1 MTGTALWRSA
11 QAGMGPRASDAE
23 PRSPPRAADACRERC
38 DRSGPAWL
46 WGPATAPREGGWP
59 PKGHT
64 VPLDPGRRPRRV
76 TSASSLR
83 AGGPPGTGPAPV
95 WMCGRAGT
103 PRGPAAGASPRG
115 ADTRGSSP
123 RHGAGFPAPAAT
135 CSGQGGVNVGR
146 CVIPQRGLWEQV
158 REAPPPRRPASATRD
173 GRPRPGPL
181 REVGRAPP
189 AAQTWGVNRTS
200 DSVA

>member
-1 MTGTALWRSA
+1 MTGIALWRSA

-23 PRSPPRAADACRERC
+23 PRSPPRAADACHEQC

-64 VPLDPGRRPRRV
+64 VPLRPRKKAT
-76 TSASSLR
+76 TSDLGLVPEGGWT
-83 AGGPPGTGPAPV
+83 AGH
-95 WMCGRAGT
+95 RAGT
-103 PRGPAAGASPRG
+103 CVDVWAGGHTPRALVGASPRG

-158 REAPPPRRPASATRD
+158 HEAPPPRRPASATRD
-173 GRPRPGPL
+173 GLPRPGPL

-189 AAQTWGVNRTS
+189 LPLPRRGA
-200 DSVA
+200 

>member
-1 MTGTALWRSA
+1 MPAVSSVTGRARPGCGDRP
-11 QAGMGPRASDAE
+11 QHREKGAG
-23 PRSPPRAADACRERC
+23 
-38 DRSGPAWL
+38 
-46 WGPATAPREGGWP
+46 P
-59 PKGHT
+59 PKAT
-64 VPLDPGRRPRRV
+64 LCPFDPGRRPRRV
-76 TSASSLR
+76 TSALSLR